1 MKMISIDDLIKY
13 CDNERAAYKAN
24 NCGNAC
30 TALRR
35 VAEFAKEYAIEVE
48 TENIGW
54 IDDDTMPNEDMRPDN
69 EVI

>member
-13 CDNERAAYKAN
+13 CD
-24 NCGNAC
+24 NAC